1 MRACITGSFALL
13 LAVLL
18 GAGGVR
24 AQEASRLQVGTPVRA
39 TLAGDGTLRY
49 ELTLPKSHFVAGRVD
64 QDGADATVTVTGPA
78 GRRVQRAA
86 RVGRGGPETFAFA
99 TDSAGRYLIEVTP
112 ATAGK
117 GGAVRVQLTRSEPV
131 ATTPAGKVDQAAAQL
146 YKDTPGAV
154 VGVIKGGKLTFVKGY
169 GAADL
174 TYGMPFTAETPTN
187 IGSSTK
193 QFTGFALALLAS
205 RGKLSLDD
213 DVRKHIPELKD
224 FGKKITLRHLLSHTT
239 GYREFINTLIIEGRQ
254 VLEGDYIA
262 PDEVIKVINRQPT
275 LQNEPGAEFNYNN
288 SAFSLATIVVERV
301 TGRPFPEWMREEVF
315 LPLGMTKTWVR
326 ANPGQVIPGRSN
338 GYIPGEGGFREVRD
352 LHGSAGA
359 GGIHT
364 TPGDVAKWMRNFK
377 TAELGG
383 PDVIK
388 ELTTS
393 FVLNDGKPANYGK
406 GVFLDTNRGLKRWQ
420 HGGNDVAHSSTFVYY
435 PDLDAGYVVFSNYQG
450 VPGGIANVVADAFF
464 GQHMT
469 APQRPTATANATS
482 GVDVPA
488 ATLRRYAGKYEMTT
502 LGGLLL
508 TVELQGGQLR
518 LQLPGQPALPLRPT
532 STTSFE
538 VVGAPAQITFN
549 TAADSAVEGIT
560 FQQDGAQHPG
570 KRVVEKAGAVDL
582 TGFAGR
588 YFSEEL
594 ETFYDL
600 SVEGGQLVI
609 RHRRFGPVPLTHT
622 NGDSFA
628 GTLPVSQL
636 VFRRD
641 AEGKVTGFD
650 AGNGRARG
658 IVFNR
663 VSR

>member
-1 MRACITGSFALL
+1 MRACITGGLALL
-13 LAVLL
+13 FLCVS
-18 GAGGVR
+18 GVH
-24 AQEASRLQVGTPVRA
+24 AQQASRLQVGTPVRA
-39 TLAGDGTLRY
+39 TLAAAGTLRY
-49 ELTLPKSHFVAGRVD
+49 ELNLPKRHFVAGRVD
-64 QDGADATVTVTGPA
+64 QDGVDATVTITGPS
-78 GRRVQRAA
+78 GKRVLRAA
-86 RVGRGGPETFAFA
+86 RIGRGGPESFAFA
-99 TDSAGRYLIEVTP
+99 TDSAGRYVIEVTP

-131 ATTPAGKVDQAAAQL
+131 ATTPEGKVDQAAAQL

-154 VGVIKGGKLTFVKGY
+154 VGLIKGGKVSFVRAY

-174 TYGMPFTAETPTN
+174 THSVPFTPETPTN
-187 IGSSTK
+187 IGSSSK

-224 FGKKITLRHLLSHTT
+224 FGKTITVRHLLSHTT

-288 SAFSLATIVVERV
+288 SAFSLATIVLERV
-301 TGRPFPEWMREEVF
+301 TGRPFAEWMREEVF

-326 ANPGQVIPGRSN
+326 ANPGQIVPNRSI
-338 GYIPGEGGFREVRD
+338 GYIPGDFGFREVRD
-352 LHGSAGA
+352 LYGSQGA
-359 GGIHT
+359 GGINT
-364 TPGDVAKWMRNFK
+364 TPGDIAKWFHNFK
-377 TAELGG
+377 TGELGG
-383 PDVIK
+383 PAVIK
-388 ELTTS
+388 EMTTS
-393 FVLNDGKPANYGK
+393 FVLNDGKPSNYGY
-406 GVFLDTNRGLKRWQ
+406 GVFLDTNRGLRRWQ

-450 VPGGIANVVADAFF
+450 VPGNLANAVADAFF
-464 GQHMT
+464 GDKMT
-469 APQRPTATANATS
+469 AAPQRPVANATA

-532 STTSFE
+532 SMTAFE
-538 VVGAPAQITFN
+538 VVGAPARITFN

-560 FQQDGAQHPG
+560 FEQGGAQHPG
-570 KRVVEKAGAVDL
+570 KRAVEKAAAVDL
-582 TGFAGR
+582 TSFAGR

-609 RHRRFGPVPLTHT
+609 RHRRFGPVALTHT
-622 NGDSFA
+622 NGDAFSA
-628 GTLPVSQL
+628 TLPVSSV
-636 VFRRD
+636 VFQRD
-641 AEGKVTGFD
+641 AQGNVTGFE

-658 IVFNR
+658 IVFKK

>member
-1 MRACITGSFALL
+1 MKACLRCSFALL
-13 LAVLL
+13 LLWVS
-18 GAGGVR
+18 GVH
-24 AQEASRLQVGTPVRA
+24 AQQGPRLQLGTPVRA
-39 TLAGDGTLRY
+39 TLAAADTLRY

-64 QDGADATVTVTGPA
+64 QDGVDATVTITGPS
-78 GRRVQRAA
+78 GRRVLRTA
-86 RVGRGGPETFAFA
+86 RVGRGGPEAFAFA

-112 ATAGK
+112 ATKGK

-131 ATTPAGKVDQAAAQL
+131 ATTPEGKVDQAAAQL
-146 YKDTPGAV
+146 YQDTPGAV
-154 VGVIKGGKLTFVKGY
+154 VGVIKAGKLAFVKGY

-174 TYGMPFTAETPTN
+174 THGIPFTPETPTN

-224 FGKKITLRHLLSHTT
+224 FGKTITLRHLLTHTT

-262 PDEVIKVINRQPT
+262 PDEVIKVINRQPM

-301 TGRPFPEWMREEVF
+301 TGRPFAEWMREEVF

-352 LHGSAGA
+352 LYGSAGA
-359 GGIHT
+359 GGIYT
-364 TPGDVAKWMRNFK
+364 TPGDVAKWLRNFK
-377 TAELGG
+377 TGELGG
-383 PDVIK
+383 PAVIS

-393 FVLNDGKPANYGK
+393 FVLNSGSPSNYGY

-450 VPGGIANVVADAFF
+450 VPGGLAGVVAEAFF
-464 GQHMT
+464 GEHMT
-469 APQRPTATANATS
+469 GPARPAATS
-482 GVDVPA
+482 GTEVPA

-502 LGGLLL
+502 LGGLVA
-508 TVELQGGQLR
+508 TVELEAGQLR
-518 LQLPGQPALPLRPT
+518 LQLPGQPALPLRAT

-538 VVGAPAQITFN
+538 VVGAPARIVFNSAEGGAVESITFH
-549 TAADSAVEGIT
+549 
-560 FQQDGAQHPG
+560 QDGAQHPG
-570 KRVVEKAGAVDL
+570 KRVVETAAAVDL
-582 TGFAGR
+582 TQYAGR
-588 YFSEEL
+588 YFSEEM

-600 SVEGGQLVI
+600 SVENGQLVI
-609 RHRRFGPVPLTHT
+609 RHRRFGPVALTHT
-622 NGDSFA
+622 KTDTFSA
-628 GTLPVSQL
+628 TLPVSQV

-641 AEGKVTGFD
+641 AQGNVTGFE

-658 IVFNR
+658 ILFQKVIR
-663 VSR
+663 

>member
-1 MRACITGSFALL
+1 MRACIARGLALL
-13 LAVLL
+13 LLCVS
-18 GAGGVR
+18 GVH
-24 AQEASRLQVGTPVRA
+24 AQQASRLQVGPAVPA
-39 TLAGDGTLRY
+39 TLATDGTLRY
-49 ELTLPKSHFVAGRVD
+49 ELNLPNKHFVAGRVD
-64 QDGADATVTVTGPA
+64 QDGVDATVTITGPA
-78 GRRVQRAA
+78 GRRVLRAA

-99 TDSAGRYLIEVTP
+99 TDSAGRYLIELTP

-117 GGAVRVQLTRSEPV
+117 GGPVRVQLTRSEPV
-131 ATTPAGKVDQAAAQL
+131 ATTPEGRVDQAAAQL
-146 YKDTPGAV
+146 HKDTPGAV
-154 VGVIKGGKLTFVKGY
+154 VAVIKGGKLAFVKAY

-174 TYGMPFTAETPTN
+174 TYGMPFTTETPTN
-187 IGSSTK
+187 IGSSSK

-224 FGKKITLRHLLSHTT
+224 FGKTITVRQLLSHTT

-288 SAFSLATIVVERV
+288 SAFALATIVLERV
-301 TGRPFPEWMREEVF
+301 TGRPFAEWMREEVF
-315 LPLGMTKTWVR
+315 LPLGMTKSWVR
-326 ANPGQVIPGRSN
+326 ANPGQIIRGRSV
-338 GYIPGEGGFREVRD
+338 GYIAGEGGFREVRD
-352 LHGSAGA
+352 LYGSAGA

-364 TPGDVAKWMRNFK
+364 TPGDVAKWMHNLK
-377 TAELGG
+377 TGQLGG
-383 PDVIK
+383 PAVIK
-388 ELTTS
+388 EMTTS
-393 FVLNDGKPANYGK
+393 FMLNGGAPSNYGY
-406 GVFLDTNRGLKRWQ
+406 GVFLDTNRGLRRWQ

-450 VPGGIANVVADAFF
+450 VPGGIAGIVADAFF

-469 APQRPTATANATS
+469 APQRPTATATATA

-508 TVELQGGQLR
+508 TVEQQGGQLR

-532 STTSFE
+532 SVTSFE

-549 TAADSAVEGIT
+549 TAADGAAEGIT
-560 FQQDGAQHPG
+560 FNQDGAQHPG
-570 KRVVEKAGAVDL
+570 KRAVEKAAAVDR
-582 TGFAGR
+582 TSYAGR

-609 RHRRFGPVPLTHT
+609 RHRRFGPVALTHT
-622 NGDSFA
+622 SGDTFS
-628 GTLPVSQL
+628 GTLPVSQV

-641 AEGKVTGFD
+641 AQGSITGFE
-650 AGNGRARG
+650 AGNGRARD
-658 IVFNR
+658 IAFKK

>member
-1 MRACITGSFALL
+1 MKACITGSFALL
-13 LAVLL
+13 LLS
-18 GAGGVR
+18 GGGVR
-24 AQEASRLQVGTPVRA
+24 AQEAPRLQVGVPVRA
-39 TLAGDGTLRY
+39 TLATDGTLRY
-49 ELTLPKSHFVAGRVD
+49 EVNLPKSQFVAGRVD
-64 QDGADATVTVTGPA
+64 QDGVDATVTITGPA

-99 TDSAGRYLIEVTP
+99 TDSAGRYVIEVTP

-131 ATTPAGKVDQAAAQL
+131 ATTPERKVDQAAAQL

-154 VGVIKGGKLTFVKGY
+154 VGVIKGGKVAFVKGY

-187 IGSSTK
+187 IGSSSK

-205 RGKLSLDD
+205 RGKVSLDD

-224 FGKKITLRHLLSHTT
+224 FGKKITVRHLLSHTT

-288 SAFSLATIVVERV
+288 SAFALATIVLERV
-301 TGRPFPEWMREEVF
+301 TGRPFSEWMRDEVF

-326 ANPGQVIPGRSN
+326 ANPGQIIPGRSI
-338 GYIPGEGGFREVRD
+338 GYIAGEGGFREVRD
-352 LHGSAGA
+352 LYGSAGA

-364 TPGDVAKWMRNFK
+364 TPGDVAKWFRNLK
-377 TAELGG
+377 TGELGG
-383 PDVIK
+383 PQVIK
-388 ELTTS
+388 EMTTS
-393 FVLNDGKPANYGK
+393 FVLNDGKPSNYGY

-435 PDLDAGYVVFSNYQG
+435 PDLDAGYVVFSNYQS
-450 VPGGIANVVADAFF
+450 VPGNLANVVADAFF
-464 GQHMT
+464 GDKMT
-469 APQRPTATANATS
+469 AAPQRPVANATS
-482 GVDVPA
+482 GADVPA

-502 LGGLLL
+502 LGNLLL

-518 LQLPGQPALPLRPT
+518 LQVPGQPALPLRPT
-532 STTSFE
+532 SMTSFE

-549 TAADSAVEGIT
+549 TAADSTVEGIT
-560 FQQDGAQHPG
+560 FDQGGQHPG
-570 KRVVEKAGAVDL
+570 RRVVEKSADL

-600 SVEGGQLVI
+600 SVEDGKLVI
-609 RHRRFGPVPLTHT
+609 RHRRFGPVTLTHT
-622 NGDSFA
+622 NGDSFS
-628 GTLPVSQL
+628 GTLPVSQV

-641 AEGKVTGFD
+641 SQGSVTEFE

-658 IVFNR
+658 IVFKKVTR
-663 VSR
+663 

>member
-1 MRACITGSFALL
+1 MRACIPRGLAL
-13 LAVLL
+13 VLL
-18 GAGGVR
+18 CVSGVH
-24 AQEASRLQVGTPVRA
+24 AQQASRLQLRTPLRA
-39 TLAGDGTLRY
+39 TLPADGTLRY
-49 ELTLPKSHFVAGRVD
+49 ELNLPNRHFVAGRVD
-64 QDGADATVTVTGPA
+64 QDGVDATVTITGPA
-78 GRRVQRAA
+78 GRRVVRAA
-86 RVGRGGPETFAFA
+86 RVGRGGPESFGFT
-99 TDSAGRYLIEVTP
+99 TDTAGRYVIEVTP

-131 ATTPAGKVDQAAAQL
+131 ATTPEGKVDQAAAQL

-154 VGVIKGGKLTFVKGY
+154 VGVIKGGKLAFVKGY

-187 IGSSTK
+187 IGSSSK

-205 RGKLSLDD
+205 RGKLSLND

-224 FGKKITLRHLLSHTT
+224 FGKTITVRHLLTHTT

-288 SAFSLATIVVERV
+288 SAFALATIVAERV
-301 TGRPFPEWMREEVF
+301 TGRPFAEWMRDEVF

-326 ANPGQVIPGRSN
+326 ANPGQIIPGRST

-352 LHGSAGA
+352 LHGSTGA
-359 GGIHT
+359 GGIYT
-364 TPGDVAKWMRNFK
+364 TPGDVAKWMRNLK
-377 TAELGG
+377 TGALGG
-383 PDVIK
+383 PAVIK

-393 FVLNDGKPANYGK
+393 FVLNDGKPSNYGY
-406 GVFLDTNRGLKRWQ
+406 GVFLDTNRGLRRWQ
-420 HGGNDVAHSSTFVYY
+420 HGGNDIAHSSTFVYY

-450 VPGGIANVVADAFF
+450 VPGGIAGVVADAFF

-469 APQRPTATANATS
+469 APARAPVAASS

-518 LQLPGQPALPLRPT
+518 LQVPGQPALPLRPT
-532 STTSFE
+532 SMTSFE
-538 VVGAPAQITFN
+538 VVGAPARITFN
-549 TAADSAVEGIT
+549 TSADSAVEGIT
-560 FQQDGAQHPG
+560 FQQDGEHPG
-570 KRVVEKAGAVDL
+570 RRVVEKPPADL
-582 TGFAGR
+582 TSFAGR

-600 SVEGGQLVI
+600 SIEGGQLVI
-609 RHRRFGPVPLTHT
+609 RHRRFGPVTLTHT
-622 NGDSFA
+622 SGDTFS
-628 GTLPVSQL
+628 GTLPVSQV

-641 AEGKVTGFD
+641 AQGNVTGFD
-650 AGNGRARG
+650 AGNGRARD
-658 IVFNR
+658 IMFKK
-663 VSR
+663 VSP

>member
-1 MRACITGSFALL
+1 MRSCTTGILALFL
-13 LAVLL
+13 LS
-18 GAGGVR
+18 AGDVHGQQV
-24 AQEASRLQVGTPVRA
+24 SRLQVGTPVRA
-39 TLAGDGTLRY
+39 TVAAADTLRY
-49 ELTLPKSHFVAGRVD
+49 ELTLPNSHFVAGRVD
-64 QDGADATVTVTGPA
+64 QDGMDATVTITGPT
-78 GRRVQRAA
+78 GRRVLRAA
-86 RVGRGGPETFAFA
+86 RVGRGAPESFAFA
-99 TDSAGRYLIEVTP
+99 TDTAGRYVIEVTP

-117 GGAVRVQLTRSEPV
+117 GGAIRMQLTRSEPL
-131 ATTPAGKVDQAAAQL
+131 ATTPEGKVDQAAAQL

-154 VGVIKGGKLTFVKGY
+154 VGVIRGGKLEFVKGY

-187 IGSSTK
+187 IGSSSK

-205 RGKLSLDD
+205 RGQLSLDD

-224 FGKKITLRHLLSHTT
+224 FGRTITVRHLLTHTT

-288 SAFSLATIVVERV
+288 SAFSLATIVLERV
-301 TGRPFPEWMREEVF
+301 TGRPFAEWMRDEVF

-326 ANPGQVIPGRSN
+326 ATPGQIIPGRSI
-338 GYIPGEGGFREVRD
+338 GYIAGDFGFREVRD
-352 LHGSAGA
+352 LHASAGA
-359 GGIHT
+359 GGIYT
-364 TPGDVAKWMRNFK
+364 TPGDVAKWLRNLK
-377 TAELGG
+377 TGELGG
-383 PDVIK
+383 PAVIK

-393 FVLNDGKPANYGK
+393 FVLNNGAPSNYGY

-450 VPGGIANVVADAFF
+450 VPGGIANVVAEAFF

-469 APQRPTATANATS
+469 AAPQRATATPTTTA
-482 GVDVPA
+482 GVEVPA

-502 LGGLLL
+502 LGGVLV
-508 TVELQGGQLR
+508 TVELQAGQLR
-518 LQLPGQPALPLRPT
+518 VQLPGQQALPLRPT

-538 VVGAPAQITFN
+538 VVGAPARVTFN
-549 TAADSAVEGIT
+549 TSADGAVEGIM
-560 FQQDGAQHPG
+560 FHQDGNHPG
-570 KRVVEKAGAVDL
+570 KRVAEKPSVDL
-582 TGFAGR
+582 AGFAGR

-600 SVEGGQLVI
+600 SVENGQLVI
-609 RHRRFGPVPLTHT
+609 RHRRFGPVALTHT
-622 NGDSFA
+622 SDDTFS
-628 GTLPVSQL
+628 GTLPVSQV

-641 AEGKVTGFD
+641 AQGNVTGFE

-658 IVFNR
+658 IVFTKVNR
-663 VSR
+663 

>member
-1 MRACITGSFALL
+1 MRACITGSLALFL
-13 LAVLL
+13 LCV
-18 GAGGVR
+18 GGVH
-24 AQEASRLQVGTPVRA
+24 AQQASRLQVGTPVPA
-39 TLAGDGTLRY
+39 TLAADGTLRY
-49 ELTLPKSHFVAGRVD
+49 ELNLPNSHFVAGRVE
-64 QDGADATVTVTGPA
+64 QDGVDATVTITSPA
-78 GRRVQRAA
+78 GRRVLRAA
-86 RVGRGGPETFAFA
+86 RVGRGGPESFAFA
-99 TDSAGRYLIEVTP
+99 TDTAGRYVIEVTP

-117 GGAVRVQLTRSEPV
+117 SGAVRVQLTRSEPV
-131 ATTPAGKVDQAAAQL
+131 ATTPEGKVDQAAAQL

-154 VGVIKGGKLTFVKGY
+154 VGVIKSGKLAFVKGY

-187 IGSSTK
+187 IGSSSK

-262 PDEVIKVINRQPT
+262 PDEVIKVINRQPA

-301 TGRPFPEWMREEVF
+301 TGRPFSEFMRDEVF

-326 ANPGQVIPGRSN
+326 ANPGQIIPGRSI
-338 GYIPGEGGFREVRD
+338 GYIAGEGGFREVRD
-352 LHGSAGA
+352 LYGSAGA

-364 TPGDVAKWMRNFK
+364 TPGDAAKWMRNFK

-383 PDVIK
+383 PAVIK

-393 FVLNDGKPANYGK
+393 GVLNSGSPSNYGY

-450 VPGGIANVVADAFF
+450 VPGGIAGVVADAFF

-469 APQRPTATANATS
+469 APQRPTATS

-488 ATLRRYAGKYEMTT
+488 AMLRRYAGKYEMTT

-532 STTSFE
+532 SMTSFE

-549 TAADSAVEGIT
+549 TAADGAVEGIT
-560 FQQDGAQHPG
+560 FQQDGQHPG
-570 KRVVEKAGAVDL
+570 RRVVEKPSVDL
-582 TGFAGR
+582 TSFTGR

-609 RHRRFGPVPLTHT
+609 RHRRFGPVALTHT
-622 NGDSFA
+622 NGDTFS
-628 GTLPVSQL
+628 GTLPVSQV

-641 AEGKVTGFD
+641 AQGNVTGFE

-658 IVFNR
+658 IIFKK

>member
-1 MRACITGSFALL
+1 MQACITRGVALL
-13 LAVLL
+13 LFC
-18 GAGGVR
+18 GSGVH
-24 AQEASRLQVGTPVRA
+24 AQQAPQLQLRTPIRA
-39 TLAGDGTLRY
+39 TLPADGMLRY
-49 ELTLPKSHFVAGRVD
+49 ELNLPNRHFVAGRVD
-64 QDGADATVTVTGPA
+64 QDGVDATVTITGPT
-78 GRRVQRAA
+78 GKRVQRSA
-86 RVGRGGPETFAFA
+86 RVGRGGPESFAFA
-99 TDSAGRYLIEVTP
+99 TDTVGRYVVEVTP

-131 ATTPAGKVDQAAAQL
+131 ATTPEGKVDQAAAQL

-154 VGVIKGGKLTFVKGY
+154 VGVIKEGKLAFVKGY

-174 TYGMPFTAETPTN
+174 TYEMPFTAETPTN
-187 IGSSTK
+187 IGSSSK

-205 RGKLSLDD
+205 RGKLSLSD

-224 FGKKITLRHLLSHTT
+224 FGRTITVRHLLTHTT

-262 PDEVIKVINRQPT
+262 SDEVIKVINRQPA

-288 SAFSLATIVVERV
+288 SAFALATIVAERV
-301 TGRPFPEWMREEVF
+301 TGVPFAEWMRNEVF

-326 ANPGQVIPGRSN
+326 ANPGQIIPGRSA

-359 GGIHT
+359 GGIYT
-364 TPGDVAKWMRNFK
+364 TPGDVAKWMHNFK
-377 TAELGG
+377 TGELGG
-383 PDVIK
+383 PAVIK
-388 ELTTS
+388 ELSTS
-393 FVLNDGKPANYGK
+393 FVLNDGKPSNYGY
-406 GVFLDTNRGLKRWQ
+406 GLFLDTNRGLRRWQ
-420 HGGNDVAHSSTFVYY
+420 HGGNDIAHSSTFVYY

-450 VPGGIANVVADAFF
+450 VPGGIAGVVADAFF
-464 GQHMT
+464 AQHMT
-469 APQRPTATANATS
+469 MPPRATASATAAS

-488 ATLRRYAGKYEMTT
+488 ATLRRYAGKYEMAT

-508 TVELQGGQLR
+508 TVEQQGNQLR

-532 STTSFE
+532 SMTAFE
-538 VVGAPAQITFN
+538 VVGAPARITFN
-549 TAADSAVEGIT
+549 AAPDGAVEGIT
-560 FQQDGAQHPG
+560 FQQDGQHPG
-570 KRVVEKAGAVDL
+570 RRVAEQAAVDL
-582 TGFAGR
+582 ASFAGR

-609 RHRRFGPVPLTHT
+609 RHRRFGPVTLTHT
-622 NGDSFA
+622 TGDSFSA
-628 GTLPVSQL
+628 TLPVSQV

-641 AEGKVTGFD
+641 AQGTVTGFD
-650 AGNGRARG
+650 AGNGRARD
-658 IVFNR
+658 IRFRKVTP
-663 VSR
+663 

>member
-1 MRACITGSFALL
+1 MQACITRGVALL
-13 LAVLL
+13 LFC
-18 GAGGVR
+18 GSGVHAQQAPQLQLR
-24 AQEASRLQVGTPVRA
+24 APIRA
-39 TLAGDGTLRY
+39 TLPADGALRY
-49 ELTLPKSHFVAGRVD
+49 ELNLPNRHFVAGRVD
-64 QDGADATVTVTGPA
+64 QDGVDATVTITGPT
-78 GRRVQRAA
+78 GKRVQRSA
-86 RVGRGGPETFAFA
+86 RVGRGGPESFAFA
-99 TDSAGRYLIEVTP
+99 TDTVGRYVVEVTP

-117 GGAVRVQLTRSEPV
+117 GGNVRVQLTRSEPV
-131 ATTPAGKVDQAAAQL
+131 ATTPEGKVDQAAAQL

-154 VGVIKGGKLTFVKGY
+154 VGVIKEGKLAFVKGY

-174 TYGMPFTAETPTN
+174 TYDMPFTAETPTN
-187 IGSSTK
+187 IGSSSK

-205 RGKLSLDD
+205 RGKLSLSD

-224 FGKKITLRHLLSHTT
+224 FGKTITVRHLLTHTT

-262 PDEVIKVINRQPT
+262 SDEVIKVINRQPA

-288 SAFSLATIVVERV
+288 SAFALATIVAERV
-301 TGRPFPEWMREEVF
+301 TGVPFAEWMRNEVF

-326 ANPGQVIPGRSN
+326 ANPGQIIPGRSA

-359 GGIHT
+359 GGIYT
-364 TPGDVAKWMRNFK
+364 TPGDVAKWMHNFK
-377 TAELGG
+377 TGELGG
-383 PDVIK
+383 PAVIK
-388 ELTTS
+388 ELSTS
-393 FVLNDGKPANYGK
+393 FVLNDGKPSNYGY
-406 GVFLDTNRGLKRWQ
+406 GLFLDTNRGLRRWQ
-420 HGGNDVAHSSTFVYY
+420 HGGNDIAHSSTFVYY

-450 VPGGIANVVADAFF
+450 VPGGIAGVVADAFF
-464 GQHMT
+464 AQHMT
-469 APQRPTATANATS
+469 MPPRATASATAAS

-508 TVELQGGQLR
+508 TVEQQGNQLR

-532 STTSFE
+532 SMTAFE
-538 VVGAPAQITFN
+538 VVGAPARITFN
-549 TAADSAVEGIT
+549 AAPDGAVEGIT
-560 FQQDGAQHPG
+560 FQQDGQHPG
-570 KRVVEKAGAVDL
+570 RRVAEQAAVDL
-582 TGFAGR
+582 ATFAGR

-609 RHRRFGPVPLTHT
+609 RHRRFGPVTLTHT
-622 NGDSFA
+622 TGDSFSA
-628 GTLPVSQL
+628 TLPVSQV

-641 AEGKVTGFD
+641 AQGTVTGFD
-650 AGNGRARG
+650 AGNGRARD
-658 IVFNR
+658 IRFRKVTP
-663 VSR
+663 